1 MRSRQIRKE
10 IEMPEKL
17 ALQIKEIY
25 SKYHARE
32 ISPEQALD
40 DLELVLNGE
49 TE

>member
-1 MRSRQIRKE
+1 MPD
-10 IEMPEKL
+10 EM
-17 ALQIKEIY
+17 AAQIKEIY

-49 TE
+49 N